1 MQTRCGPLR
10 MRGYIEAR
18 PHLIITLYKYPNIG
32 AALSSRHT
40 SRGGT
45 RQGMVPGP
53 GRGDVMVRVATGCR
67 ENEGNHN
74 FPIALLCVSPG
85 P

>member
-40 SRGGT
+40 SRGGYYLVN
-45 RQGMVPGP
+45 G
-53 GRGDVMVRVATGCR
+53 GRGWSRVPAERGD
-67 ENEGNHN
+67 G
-74 FPIALLCVSPG
+74 
-85 P
+85 